1 MKYVAFYDTPENK
14 AEKRSYQLS
23 AVNKIDYICSVL
35 NRLGHHVEIISPS
48 VTENRKG
55 CKGKTVALS
64 EGVSLKLFSCLGM
77 GSLPKRILRRVLGR
91 LRLLWELTANTRK
104 GETVLVYHSAS
115 CAATVA
121 LARKLR
127 GFRLILEVEEIYA
140 DVTGREQDRK
150 WEYRLFETADAFLF
164 PTVLLNDK
172 INTGKKT
179 YVLIHGTYQTEQPRE
194 EKLFHDGKIHCVYAG
209 TLDPRK
215 GSTMAAAAAEFLPA
229 GYHIHILG
237 FGTEAETRNMRELT
251 EALSERCACG
261 ISFDGLLSGE
271 DYIRFL
277 QSCDIGLSPQDP
289 DAAFNATSFPSK
301 ILSYMANGLQ
311 VVSIRIPAIEHSAVG
326 SWLHFYDR
334 QTPEEIAKAIT
345 SVDVCGS
352 EDPRKLIAVFHQ
364 TFEEEMAELLD
375 CALPMRTTEENT

>member
-14 AEKRSYQLS
+14 AENRSYQLS
-23 AVNKIDYICSVL
+23 AVNKINYICTVL

-48 VTENRKG
+48 VTENRRG
-55 CKGKTVALS
+55 CMGKTVVLS
-64 EGVSLKLFSCLGM
+64 EGVSLKLFACLGM

-91 LRLLWELTANTRK
+91 LRLFWELTVHTRK
-104 GETVLVYHSAS
+104 GETVIVYHSAS

-127 GFRLILEVEEIYA
+127 GFRLILEAEEIYA

-150 WEYRLFETADAFLF
+150 WEYRLFEAADAFLF
-164 PTVLLNDK
+164 PTALLNDK
-172 INTGKKT
+172 INAAGKPH
-179 YVLIHGTYQTEQPRE
+179 VLIHGTYQVEQQRK
-194 EKLFHDGKIHCVYAG
+194 EKLFHDGKVHCVYAG

-215 GSTMAAAAAEFLPA
+215 GSVMAAAAAEFLPE

-237 FGTEAETRNMRELT
+237 FGTEEETRNMRELT
-251 EALSERCACG
+251 EALSGKCACG

-271 DYIRFL
+271 DYIRFI

-289 DAAFNATSFPSK
+289 DAAFNATSYPSK
-301 ILSYMANGLQ
+301 ILSYMANGLR
-311 VVSIRIPAIEHSAVG
+311 VVSIRIPAIAHSAVG

-334 QTPEEIAKAIT
+334 QTPEEIAKAIL
-345 SVDVCGS
+345 SVDLHGS
-352 EDPRKLIAVFHQ
+352 EDPRTTIETLSQ
-364 TFEEEMAELLD
+364 TFEKEMAELL
-375 CALPMRTTEENT
+375 R